1 MSTARSGGYRAATL
15 VAALL
20 LALTGCGQHAATLD
34 DLMHALTEAHS
45 ALGTSILALDQLD
58 QGRTTRAA
66 AQTALQ
72 DMSKQV
78 SDAQHVID
86 PIKIGS
92 DAEQA
97 DRDATSA
104 ALAGA
109 ATATLN
115 ARDALALHDR
125 SVNRDQLMAADA
137 AVTSLMVR
145 LGESG

>member
-1 MSTARSGGYRAATL
+1 MSTARGGGYRVATL
-15 VAALL
+15 VAGLL
-20 LALTGCGQHAATLD
+20 LVLTGCSQHAATLD
-34 DLMHALTEAHS
+34 DLTHALTEAHS
-45 ALGTSILALDQLD
+45 ALGASILALDQLD
-58 QGRTTRAA
+58 RGRSTRAV

-78 SDAQHVID
+78 SDAQHMID

-92 DAEQA
+92 DAEQV
-97 DRDATSA
+97 DRDATST

-115 ARDALALHDR
+115 ARDTLALHDR

-137 AVTSLMVR
+137 AVTSLLVR
-145 LGESG
+145 LRESG

>member
-1 MSTARSGGYRAATL
+1 MINWIRAAL
-15 VAALL
+15 R
-20 LALTGCGQHAATLD
+20 GP
-34 DLMHALTEAHS
+34 S
-45 ALGTSILALDQLD
+45 
-58 QGRTTRAA
+58 
-66 AQTALQ
+66 AQTALE

-137 AVTSLMVR
+137 AVTSLLVR
-145 LGESG
+145 LRESG

>member
-1 MSTARSGGYRAATL
+1 
-15 VAALL
+15 
-20 LALTGCGQHAATLD
+20 
-34 DLMHALTEAHS
+34 
-45 ALGTSILALDQLD
+45 
-58 QGRTTRAA
+58 
-66 AQTALQ
+66 
-72 DMSKQV
+72 MSKQV
-78 SDAQHVID
+78 SDAQHAID

-97 DRDATSA
+97 DRDATST

-137 AVTSLMVR
+137 AVTSLLVR
-145 LGESG
+145 LRESG